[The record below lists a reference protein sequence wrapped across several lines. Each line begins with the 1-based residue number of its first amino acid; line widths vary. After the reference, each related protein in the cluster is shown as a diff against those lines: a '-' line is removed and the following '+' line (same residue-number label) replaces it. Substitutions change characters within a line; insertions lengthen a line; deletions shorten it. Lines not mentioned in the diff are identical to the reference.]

1 MRDCRPVAGVCAAP
15 AQGVRA
21 GRDGRLLGEAG
32 EHLLVQSLLVLGVLP
47 LLHLL
52 LGEAGLL
59 VSELVQIHAVILRTT
74 LVLHEMAA
82 VLRGS

>member
-15 AQGVRA
+15 AQGVWA

-52 LGEAGLL
+52 LREARLL
-59 VSELVQIHAVILRTT
+59 VTCTFVHSNQLSSSFTVQGL
-74 LVLHEMAA
+74 
-82 VLRGS
+82 GF

>member
-1 MRDCRPVAGVCAAP
+1 MLGPVGLLPLSP
-15 AQGVRA
+15 A
-21 GRDGRLLGEAG
+21 EAG
-32 EHLLVQSLLVLGVLP
+32 GGRGGGGLEGGQHLLVQSLLVLGVLP